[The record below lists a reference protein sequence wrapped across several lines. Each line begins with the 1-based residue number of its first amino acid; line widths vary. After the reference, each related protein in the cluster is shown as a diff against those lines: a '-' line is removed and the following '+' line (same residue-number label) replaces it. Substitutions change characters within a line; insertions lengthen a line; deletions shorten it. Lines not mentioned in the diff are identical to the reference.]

1 MKYKVKVILTLE
13 KEWSIEASS
22 PEAAREAAEERWE
35 ECDLN
40 AEFIPLDNYTDHEI
54 YIINE

>member
-13 KEWSIEASS
+13 KEWTIEAGS
-22 PEAAREAAEERWE
+22 PAEAHKVAETKWE

-40 AEFIPLDNYTDHEI
+40 EEFVPLDNYTDHEI

>member
-13 KEWSIEASS
+13 KDWTIEANS
-22 PEAAREAAEERWE
+22 PKEAHQIAENKWE

-40 AEFIPLDNYTDHEI
+40 EEFIPLDNYTEHEI
-54 YIINE
+54 YITND